1 VEVLIVGALL
11 ALALLSQPQLPAET
25 VVLLPGPDGRV
36 GTVVIERSTGRTI
49 LNQPYASSRAQGA
62 RETQVG
68 ALSEQQVRSEFGNVL
83 AAMPARPVEPQTR
96 AVSEPQV
103 RSELAIVAAPPAR
116 PVSFLLYFSRG
127 QDELTGESRTQWQ
140 RVLEEVRARPQSDIV
155 VIGHTDR
162 VGAAAANDEL
172 SRQRA
177 ERVKADLVAQGIGAE
192 RIRAAGRGEREPLVP
207 TADGVEEPRNRRVEV
222 SVR

>member
-1 VEVLIVGALL
+1 MEVLVVGAML

-36 GTVVIERSTGRTI
+36 GTVIIERSTGRTV
-49 LNQPYASSRAQGA
+49 LNEPYASSRAQGA
-62 RETQVG
+62 RETQAG

-83 AAMPARPVEPQTR
+83 AALPARAVEPIAPSR
-96 AVSEPQV
+96 AETQV
-103 RSELAIVAAPPAR
+103 RAQTEQPAAPPAP
-116 PVSFLLYFSRG
+116 PVSFLLYFGRKQDQLNEESKALWRRVL
-127 QDELTGESRTQWQ
+127 DEL
-140 RVLEEVRARPQSDIV
+140 RARPQSDIV

-162 VGAAAANDEL
+162 VGSDGANDEL
-172 SRQRA
+172 SLQRA
-177 ERVKADLVAQGIGAE
+177 ERVKSDLVAKGIAAE